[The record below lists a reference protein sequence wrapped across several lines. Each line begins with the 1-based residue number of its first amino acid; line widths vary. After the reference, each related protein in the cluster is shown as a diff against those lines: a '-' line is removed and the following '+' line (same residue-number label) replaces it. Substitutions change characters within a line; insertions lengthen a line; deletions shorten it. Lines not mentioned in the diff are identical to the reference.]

1 MSTPKSLL
9 PSDLEYPESQISSA
23 ELAALYNAEEIPKQG
38 AHVRRKET
46 WILGAGIG
54 VSLVTAGLGL
64 WFALHPGTPPTIR
77 TMAAGWVGVVLGQ
90 AKRVWGA
97 D

>member
-1 MSTPKSLL
+1 MSGPLSAD
-9 PSDLEYPESQISSA
+9 SVNSA
-23 ELAALYNAEEIPKQG
+23 ELAALYNAEEIPKKG
-38 AHVRRKET
+38 AHERRKET

-64 WFALHPGTPPTIR
+64 FFALSSDTEPTIR

-90 AKRVWGA
+90 AKKVWGGE
-97 D
+97 